1 MFCCDLQ
8 TLLKERGDSVD
19 GLFQRKWY
27 SDTTLREMPL
37 GYWMWRADWKL
48 KQLSQG
54 MFYDDATGRR
64 RALRRGEDVPADFP
78 EAGQGDAGCA
88 RLWIVCR
95 SMVTRALL
103 SGLFSRPV
111 GRSALLICP
120 EDVQMAC
127 EVRAQSFNA
136 GTNSFEDAKDAQPH
150 TSAARVAEYLSR
162 NYDAVA
168 RFVPE
173 LLHCKRMAALLA
185 VAHWLLE
192 NHIGSKDL
200 ATKHCIPQFSVP
212 QDFPDENVPALR
224 AVHETGLREET
235 VFNKLDKELDALMAE
250 VQAIRKEKH
259 SHLEESRIKAERQKD
274 SIEATRKTLN
284 QSSSTSVAAYNSE
297 VARYNQL
304 LEKHK
309 AAVESYNTYV
319 TSAQQKLD
327 MATKKR
333 NAAAVD
339 CNAVRTTC
347 ILVGGVDLQVGG
359 RVEEKPVAEKSD
371 SLDKQVRSW
380 AQELKQNA
388 HVSSLLAGQRPPD
401 PPRSLPDEIREERK
415 AAFNVF
421 PIAAGA
427 A

>member
-1 MFCCDLQ
+1 
-8 TLLKERGDSVD
+8 
-19 GLFQRKWY
+19 
-27 SDTTLREMPL
+27 
-37 GYWMWRADWKL
+37 
-48 KQLSQG
+48 
-54 MFYDDATGRR
+54 
-64 RALRRGEDVPADFP
+64 
-78 EAGQGDAGCA
+78 
-88 RLWIVCR
+88 
-95 SMVTRALL
+95 
-103 SGLFSRPV
+103 
-111 GRSALLICP
+111 
-120 EDVQMAC
+120 MAC

-136 GTNSFEDAKDAQPH
+136 NTNSFEDAKDAQPH

-162 NYDAVA
+162 NYDAVC

-185 VAHWLLE
+185 VANWLLE
-192 NHIGSKDL
+192 NHIGSKEL
-200 ATKHCIPQFSVP
+200 ATRHCIPQFSVP
-212 QDFPDENVPALR
+212 KDFPDENVPALR

-235 VFNKLDKELDALMAE
+235 VFNKLDKELNALMAE

-259 SHLEESRIKAERQKD
+259 LHVEESRMKAERQKD
-274 SIEATRKTLN
+274 AIEATRKTLD
-284 QSSSTSVAAYNSE
+284 QSSSTSVASYNSE

-309 AAVESYNTYV
+309 ALVESYNTYV

-327 MATKKR
+327 LATKKR

-359 RVEEKPVAEKSD
+359 KVEEKPVAEKSD
-371 SLDKQVRSW
+371 SLDRQVRSW

-388 HVSSLLAGQRPPD
+388 HVSSLLAGRRPPD
-401 PPRSLPDEIREERK
+401 RPRSLPDEVREERK